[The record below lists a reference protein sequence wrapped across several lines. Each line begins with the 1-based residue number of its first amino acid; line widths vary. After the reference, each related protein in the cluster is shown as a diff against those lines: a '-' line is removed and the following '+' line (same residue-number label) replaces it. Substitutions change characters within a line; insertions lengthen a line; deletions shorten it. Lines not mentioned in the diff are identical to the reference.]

1 MYWNNY
7 DINGIIF
14 YLYFYLF
21 VMIIF
26 WLYFN
31 LRYIC
36 WNIIFSLLLFAIDN
50 CYIEGEQTSVK
61 NSKEEEI
68 KEYFSEKEKKEL
80 TMFDDVKKGE
90 KLKLNKNWN

>member
-7 DINGIIF
+7 NINGIIF
-14 YLYFYLF
+14 YLYFYHF

-31 LRYIC
+31 LWYIY

-50 CYIEGEQTSVK
+50 CYIKGEQTSVK